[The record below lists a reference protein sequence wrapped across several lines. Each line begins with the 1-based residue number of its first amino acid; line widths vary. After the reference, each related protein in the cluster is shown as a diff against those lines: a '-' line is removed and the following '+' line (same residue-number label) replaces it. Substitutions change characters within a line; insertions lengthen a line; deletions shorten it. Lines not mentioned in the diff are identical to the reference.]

1 MTEFAAAATP
11 SGKSQ
16 VIRDLLIWQTARDR
30 LPLPM
35 LMTEMGDCAF
45 TVKGAPCPFCLDNK
59 KKWGL
64 FKQDN
69 GHHYFK
75 CHKPGCAANDPVHG
89 HSEIGYIAL
98 RRGIDGKA
106 ASKECLRMAV
116 PELVV
121 PEDDIPDLK
130 RDETTPTNVW
140 HGLWKKLPLTAADH
154 KKLMEDRGFNDA
166 TVHKAI
172 IQRPAPAKIVHGRS
186 TPNTTIR
193 QLPGV
198 KSKKSRRQTALTH

>member
-1 MTEFAAAATP
+1 MTEFVAAAAP

-35 LMTEMGDCAF
+35 LMTKMGDGAF
-45 TVKGAPCPFCLDNK
+45 TVKGAACPFCLDNK

-98 RRGIDGKA
+98 QRGIDAKA
-106 ASKECLRMAV
+106 ASKEYLRMAV
-116 PELVV
+116 PDLYV
-121 PEDDIPDLK
+121 EDDIPDLK
-130 RDETTPTNVW
+130 QSKPET
-140 HGLWKKLPLTAADH
+140 
-154 KKLMEDRGFNDA
+154 F
-166 TVHKAI
+166 KA
-172 IQRPAPAKIVHGRS
+172 
-186 TPNTTIR
+186 
-193 QLPGV
+193 
-198 KSKKSRRQTALTH
+198 